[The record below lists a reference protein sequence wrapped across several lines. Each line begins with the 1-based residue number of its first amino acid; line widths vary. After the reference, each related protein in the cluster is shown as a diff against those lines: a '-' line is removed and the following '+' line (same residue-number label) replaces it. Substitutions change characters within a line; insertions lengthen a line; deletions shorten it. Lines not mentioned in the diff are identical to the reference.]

1 MTEKGSFSEKAASAG
16 DQARLST
23 AKGLDAAAEAV
34 RDYEDTLPGGERVER
49 FTRAAA
55 DGLESTASYLRRHDL
70 SRMAGD
76 LTTMVRENPL
86 PSVVA
91 AAAIGF
97 IVGRVLT
104 RD

>member
-1 MTEKGSFSEKAASAG
+1 MTEKGSFSERAASVG
-16 DQARLST
+16 EQARLGT
-23 AKGLDAAAEAV
+23 AKGLDAAAETV
-34 RDYEDTLPGGERVER
+34 RDYEDTLPGGEPVER

-70 SRMAGD
+70 GRMAGD

-86 PSVVA
+86 PSLVA
-91 AAAIGF
+91 AAAVGF
-97 IVGRVLT
+97 VVGRIIS